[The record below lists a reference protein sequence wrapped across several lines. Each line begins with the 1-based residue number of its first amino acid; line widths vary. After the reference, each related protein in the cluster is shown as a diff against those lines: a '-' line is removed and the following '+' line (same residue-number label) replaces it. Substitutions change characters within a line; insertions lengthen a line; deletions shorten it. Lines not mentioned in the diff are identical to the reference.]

1 MDDEQTDYGYSPKI
15 EGKKE
20 KEKKDTPVQRLL
32 SFIVWID
39 IFYNSQLFIFFY
51 FIILIFIIN

>member
-20 KEKKDTPVQRLL
+20 KEKEKKDTPV
-32 SFIVWID
+32 
-39 IFYNSQLFIFFY
+39 
-51 FIILIFIIN
+51 